1 MAVGIS
7 SIIIRFNH
15 NKMNQR
21 SIDNLEDYRDLE
33 EAIEDDIKQIETG
46 NENIVSALGFMNKD
60 LAFLRRDLQ
69 RLKEFNQK

>member
-1 MAVGIS
+1 
-7 SIIIRFNH
+7 
-15 NKMNQR
+15 MNQR

-60 LAFLRRDLQ
+60 LVFLRRDLQ
-69 RLKEFNQK
+69 RLKEFNQKE

>member
-33 EAIEDDIKQIETG
+33 EAIEDDIEQIKTG